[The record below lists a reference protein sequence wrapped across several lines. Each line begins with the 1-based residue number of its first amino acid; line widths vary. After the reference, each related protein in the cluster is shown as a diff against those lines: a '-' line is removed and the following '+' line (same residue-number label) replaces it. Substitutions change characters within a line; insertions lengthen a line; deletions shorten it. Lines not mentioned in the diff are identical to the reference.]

1 VTPTVV
7 LPHRVALDERVS
19 AGAWTDEHG
28 RELAT
33 LEEWDYTTPVRLR
46 REVEVDVAG
55 VRGDCGLEEEPLA
68 CIVVWRA
75 SKTGLRGAGAGAEL
89 SGPRVREVM
98 EVGLEGPELGGVLH
112 LTTRVVLGAGT
123 TPRPLTARLPGTVLW
138 QDTAA
143 IALEGSAARFPM
155 EVLDFHAARLPAADA
170 PWYLDWPRDGERFEE
185 PMLGALRLFLNSRH
199 PAIGALVSG
208 EMDAATA
215 GAVTSM
221 MRLEVARTM
230 LVGALAEDDFVEG
243 TAEYPDGSVGAA
255 LHTMIGLYWPDE
267 SPGSLRSQLR
277 AAPQAFEAQLQE
289 RLRFLAP
296 EA

>member
-1 VTPTVV
+1 
-7 LPHRVALDERVS
+7 
-19 AGAWTDEHG
+19 
-28 RELAT
+28 
-33 LEEWDYTTPVRLR
+33 
-46 REVEVDVAG
+46 
-55 VRGDCGLEEEPLA
+55 
-68 CIVVWRA
+68 
-75 SKTGLRGAGAGAEL
+75 
-89 SGPRVREVM
+89 
-98 EVGLEGPELGGVLH
+98 
-112 LTTRVVLGAGT
+112 VVLGAGT

-230 LVGALAEDDFVEG
+230 LVGALAEDNFVEG